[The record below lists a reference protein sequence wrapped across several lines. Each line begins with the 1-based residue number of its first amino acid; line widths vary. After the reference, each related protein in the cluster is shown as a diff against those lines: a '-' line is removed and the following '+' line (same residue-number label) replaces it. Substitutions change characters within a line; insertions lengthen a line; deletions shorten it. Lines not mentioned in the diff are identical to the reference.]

1 MNIIKVIVSDLPPYC
16 SECYFETYEGECGAT
31 LEFANTPRQ
40 IDTKDGGFESRPNW
54 CPLVKEESKNKAT
67 ISKSELNVRITD
79 LLRAQSKIIRHEY
92 KTDHVTERLKELVDE
107 RDRLKE
113 KLINL
118 YIGEGEEE

>member
-1 MNIIKVIVSDLPPYC
+1 M
-16 SECYFETYEGECGAT
+16 
-31 LEFANTPRQ
+31 
-40 IDTKDGGFESRPNW
+40 
-54 CPLVKEESKNKAT
+54 

-79 LLRAQSKIIRHEY
+79 LLRAQSKIIRHEC